1 MLRPYRG
8 ETGFRKGDGEAAVTD
23 VVGRLH
29 GAFGGQC
36 NQAVNETFLGGEV
49 YRRRLTCDYASDC
62 FRVFARGEFAGE
74 QREERFLA
82 SLGMTEVGLVA
93 QSVQQNY
100 SVVGFAEG
108 DLEGAGGVLENA
120 QDADDRRGIDRF
132 AEGLV
137 IEADVPAGDWCGEGG
152 AGFGDTVDGLAELPH
167 QFGLFRAA
175 EVEAIRGRD
184 GPRAAASHVARR
196 FRDGVHRA
204 HARIQ
209 LAPAAVAVGRER
221 QRALYDARLRIL
233 DAHDRRIARAR
244 TGQRVRA
251 NRTVVLLGDPAFGRN
266 RR

>member
-29 GAFGGQC
+29 GAFGGQR

-82 SLGMTEVGLVA
+82 SLGMTGVGLVA
-93 QSVQQNY
+93 RSVQQNY

-108 DLEGAGGVLENA
+108 DLEGAGGVFENA
-120 QDADDRRGIDRF
+120 QHANDRRGIDRF
-132 AEGLV
+132 SEGFV
-137 IEADVPAGDWCGEGG
+137 IEADVPASDRRAQRG
-152 AGFGDTVDGLAELPH
+152 ASFADSIDRLRKLPH

-175 EVEAIRGRD
+175 EIEAVRGRD

-204 HARIQ
+204 HTRIQ

-233 DAHDRRIARAR
+233 DAHDGHRKARAGALYDARLRILDAHDRRIARAR
-244 TGQRVRA
+244 
-251 NRTVVLLGDPAFGRN
+251 
-266 RR
+266 

>member
-8 ETGFRKGDGEAAVTD
+8 ETGFRESDGEAAVTD

-29 GAFGGQC
+29 SAFSGQRNEAINEAFLGREIDGGGFAGDDGGDGFGIFGG
-36 NQAVNETFLGGEV
+36 
-49 YRRRLTCDYASDC
+49 
-62 FRVFARGEFAGE
+62 GEFA
-74 QREERFLA
+74 RR
-82 SLGMTEVGLVA
+82 LGTTRAGLVVR
-93 QSVQQNY
+93 SVQQNY
-100 SVVGFAEG
+100 CVVGFAEG

-132 AEGLV
+132 AEGFV
-137 IEADVPAGDWCGEGG
+137 IEADVPASDRRAQRG
-152 AGFGDTVDGLAELPH
+152 ASFADSIDRLRKLPH

-175 EVEAIRGRD
+175 EIEAVRGRD

-204 HARIQ
+204 HTRIQ